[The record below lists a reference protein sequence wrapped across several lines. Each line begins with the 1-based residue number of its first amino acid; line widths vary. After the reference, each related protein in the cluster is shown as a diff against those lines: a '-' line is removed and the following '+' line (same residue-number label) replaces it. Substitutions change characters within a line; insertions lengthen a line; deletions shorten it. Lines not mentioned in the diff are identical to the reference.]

1 MSTQFPAAT
10 PHGELQPIFDDAW
23 FVTGTVMLKP
33 LVRLIRNMVVLRHEG
48 ELTLVNAVRLNE
60 EGERAL
66 DTLGRVA
73 HVMKIGGH
81 GMDDAYY
88 VDRYGAKRW
97 SANAEDG
104 VAELTEATEL
114 PLPGVRVFRFRDVKI
129 PETALHVDRDG
140 GLVVTCDAVQH
151 WAPHPLMST
160 GAKIITA
167 MLGFRNPA
175 QIGPPWR
182 KLQTPPGGTLRPD
195 FERLASLP
203 FDKLIGGHGGLL
215 PADASSVLRES
226 IQRTFD

>member
-1 MSTQFPAAT
+1 MSNDFPAAM
-10 PHGELQPIFDDAW
+10 PHGELQPIIDDAW
-23 FVTGTVMLKP
+23 FVTGSVMLKP
-33 LVRLIRNMVVLRHEG
+33 LVRLVRNMAVLRHEG
-48 ELTLVNAVRLNE
+48 ELTLINAVRLNA

-66 DTLGRVA
+66 DALGRVT
-73 HVMKIGGH
+73 HIMKIGGH

-88 VDRYGAKRW
+88 ADRYGAKLW
-97 SANAEDG
+97 SADGNNGATQLNED
-104 VAELTEATEL
+104 TEL
-114 PLPGVRVFRFRDVKI
+114 PLPGVKVFRFRTTKI

-140 GLVVTCDAVQH
+140 GLLITCDAVQH
-151 WAPHPLMST
+151 WVPHPLMST

-182 KLQTPPGGTLRPD
+182 KLQTPPGGSLRPE

-215 PADASSVLRES
+215 AADASRVLGES
-226 IQRTFD
+226 IRRTYD